1 MRSLR
6 FVVITILFISML
18 FSIHFGNTIGKP
30 SELEYGLYRLT
41 EPLHRFYARI
51 PQERRLPFLGIDG
64 PVPEGLVPTLGIL
77 NKLEVEPNEF
87 EDFGMIFLHLKFDF
101 GPAEKGEAGHF
112 FDVITYMPNGS
123 WQMKQGFK
131 TDVTGKG
138 QFTQPI
144 FIFPHGALGIWQIN
158 AQTQEDKP
166 ERLFNASFTVGEYLV
181 NILVVSPPAIL
192 EYELALDNTEI
203 GKFENSTSLGLGW
216 LPEHKVS
223 VTSNI
228 EIDKGSR
235 YHANPEEIKVASEG
249 NCTFR
254 YNLEHYI
261 EVNSPFIEA
270 KSGWYSD
277 GESLTVETP
286 QMVEKGAGER
296 YVFKEWRG
304 DYPETSS
311 KFEMVANRPVSIS
324 AVYEQQFYLEVRSQ
338 YGNPKGEGWYPAGSE
353 AFFSV
358 DALVPVGIGE
368 LVFIEW
374 TDDSSATTNSASI
387 TMDGPKSVSAV
398 WRTDYTKALIAI
410 TILIVIVIGAVI
422 VLKRRVK
429 A

>member
-1 MRSLR
+1 
-6 FVVITILFISML
+6 ML
-18 FSIHFGNTIGKP
+18 FSIDFGNVIGKP

-41 EPLHRFYARI
+41 EPSSQFYARI
-51 PQERRLPFLGIDG
+51 PQERRLQFLGIKG

-77 NKLEVEPNEF
+77 NKFEVEPGKF
-87 EDFGMIFLHLKFDF
+87 KDFGVIFLYLKYDF
-101 GPAEKGEAGHF
+101 GPAKKGEAGHF
-112 FDVITYMPNGS
+112 FDVITVMPNGS
-123 WQMKQGFK
+123 SQLIWTFK
-131 TDVTGKG
+131 TEVTGKG
-138 QFTQPI
+138 QLIQPI
-144 FIFPHGALGIWQIN
+144 LIFPYGALGIWQIN
-158 AQTQEDKP
+158 AQTREDKP
-166 ERLFNASFTVGEYLV
+166 KRLFNASFTVGEYLV
-181 NILVVSPPAIL
+181 NISVVSPPAIR
-192 EYELALDNTEI
+192 EYKLVLDNTEI

-223 VTSNI
+223 VTSSI

-249 NCTFR
+249 NYTFM
-254 YNLEHYI
+254 YDLEHYV

-270 KSGWYSD
+270 KSRWYSN

-296 YVFKEWRG
+296 YVFKGWRG
-304 DYPETSS
+304 DYPEVSS
-311 KFEMVANRPVSIS
+311 KFEIVVNRPVNIS

-358 DALVPVGIGE
+358 DALVPAGIGE

-374 TDDSSATTNSASI
+374 TGDSSATTNSASI
-387 TMDGPKSVSAV
+387 TMDGPKSVSAN
-398 WRTDYTKALIAI
+398 WRTDYTKALITI
-410 TILIVIVIGAVI
+410 TILIVIVVGIVI